1 MKAAVV
7 DDLQA
12 RVRDLLLTNVSEGY
26 SKLLG
31 EPYCYIQPSRDTY
44 PYQFWW
50 DTCFHVFMLCRLG
63 EHRLAQDNLRS
74 LFTMQEDNGFVGH
87 MIFWK
92 QSLPSH
98 MADVLQARPS
108 LRAIRPHMSALIQ
121 PPLTAQALE
130 RQHRC
135 TGDAA
140 FLAEFLPKLI
150 RHFEWLARERDRDG
164 TGLLTTISPFESGL
178 DFKPSYDPLL
188 GYPHGPASKHLLWK
202 AVGVDFGNFRRR
214 YDLKKIFQ
222 ARRFLV
228 KDVLVNVLY
237 ACDLLA
243 LARLCALSGFAEL
256 RETYAARAKRT
267 QAAIL
272 EMMYDS
278 GRKAFFDLGPDD
290 RQIPVRT
297 FTLFAPL
304 MLPDLPKDI
313 AEDLVTRHFQDRAG
327 FALPYPIP
335 SVAADDAAFE
345 PGENGR
351 YLWRGPTWAAANWC
365 LWQGLDRQGYRHEAA
380 RLTDSLRKLVEL
392 SGFREYYDPLTGVG
406 YGAKGFTWSGL
417 VVDMLEE
424 SAVVSVR
431 TPAPAGLRKRDGSHG
446 ARLPGP
452 V

>member
-1 MKAAVV
+1 MTTAGVK
-7 DDLQA
+7 DLQA
-12 RVRDLLLTNVSEGY
+12 EVRDLLLSNVSEGY
-26 SKLLG
+26 STLLG

-44 PYQFWW
+44 PFQFWW

-63 EHRLAQDNLRS
+63 EHRLARDNLRS
-74 LFTMQEDNGFVGH
+74 LLTMQEDNGFVGH

-92 QSLPSH
+92 QTLPSH

-121 PPLTAQALE
+121 PPLVARALE
-130 RQHRC
+130 RIYQC
-135 TGDAA
+135 TGDTA
-140 FLAEFLPKLI
+140 FLAEMLPKLI
-150 RHFEWLARERDRDG
+150 RYFEWLARERDRDG

-188 GYPHGPASKHLLWK
+188 GYPHGPASRKLIWK
-202 AVGVDFGNFRRR
+202 AVGVDFGNFRRH

-237 ACDLLA
+237 ACDLFA
-243 LARLCALSGFAEL
+243 LARLCAPSGFAEL
-256 RETYAARAKRT
+256 GETYAARAKGT

-272 EMMYDS
+272 DKMYDS
-278 GRKAFFDLGPDD
+278 GRQAFFDLGPDD

-304 MLPDLPKDI
+304 MLPGLPKDI
-313 AEDLVTRHFQDRAG
+313 AEDVVSRHLHDRAE

-351 YLWRGPTWAAANWC
+351 YLWRGPTWAAADWC
-365 LWQGLDRQGYRHEAA
+365 LWQGLSEHGYRREAA
-380 RLTDSLRKLVEL
+380 TLTESLKRLVGL
-392 SGFREYYDPLTGVG
+392 SGFREYYDPLTGAG
-406 YGAKGFTWSGL
+406 HGAKGFTWSGL
-417 VVDMLEE
+417 VIDMVEQAE
-424 SAVVSVR
+424 TASAAM
-431 TPAPAGLRKRDGSHG
+431 PAWSGRERFRHEATGGR
-446 ARLPGP
+446 A
-452 V
+452 

>member
-1 MKAAVV
+1 MTAA
-7 DDLQA
+7 DIEGLRA
-12 RVRDLLLTNVSEGY
+12 KVRDLLLSNVSEGH

-63 EHRLAQDNLRS
+63 EHQLARDNLRS

-121 PPLTAQALE
+121 PPLVAQALE
-130 RQHRC
+130 RLYQC
-135 TGDAA
+135 SDDGA

-150 RHFEWLARERDRDG
+150 RYFEWLGRERDREG

-178 DFKPSYDPLL
+178 DFKPSYDTLL
-188 GYPHGPASKHLLWK
+188 GYPHGPASRKLLWK
-202 AVGVDFGNFRRR
+202 AANVDFGNFRRR
-214 YDLKKIFQ
+214 YDLQKIFR

-237 ACDLLA
+237 ACDLAA
-243 LARLCALSGFAEL
+243 LARLCALAGFEALGRDYAL
-256 RETYAARAKRT
+256 RAARS

-272 EMMYDS
+272 DKMYDS
-278 GRKAFFDLGPDD
+278 RAKAFFDLGPDD
-290 RQIPVRT
+290 EPVPVRT

-304 MLPDLPKDI
+304 MLPSLPRHI
-313 AEDLVTRHFQDRAG
+313 ADDLVGRHFNDCRA
-327 FALPYPIP
+327 FALPFPIP
-335 SVAADDAAFE
+335 SVAADDAAFR
-345 PGENGR
+345 PGESGR

-365 LWQGLDRQGYRHEAA
+365 LWQGLHRHGYEPEAA
-380 RLTDSLRKLVEL
+380 NLTKSLGELVEL
-392 SGFREYYDPLTGVG
+392 SGFREYYDPLTGTG
-406 YGAKGFTWSGL
+406 HGAKGFTWSGL
-417 VVDMLEE
+417 VVDMVEGL
-424 SAVVSVR
+424 
-431 TPAPAGLRKRDGSHG
+431 PAGSAEAPTLSGRE
-446 ARLPGP
+446 RLHHEAAGGRA
-452 V
+452 